1 MDSISN
7 PRSGRKLVAYTLP
20 MAAFIGGLVIVVLLK
35 MIGGSFWVASPEY
48 WVFPVQALVCGAML
62 LWFWREYEFHRLA
75 SIVFVVALGTFVCAL
90 WISPQ
95 AFLGFAPRNEGFNPD
110 IFSAQPASYWAT
122 VLLRFL
128 RLVIAVP
135 LAEEIFWRGF
145 LLRYFINENFD
156 RVPFGSFSWFSFAVV
171 TLGFTFAH
179 SQVDWLAAAATGAL
193 YNLVA
198 YRTRSL
204 SSCILAHALTNL
216 LLGLWIMHTKQWG
229 FW

>member
-1 MDSISN
+1 MDSVSN
-7 PRSGRKLVAYTLP
+7 PSTARKLVAYTLP
-20 MAAFIGGLVIVVLLK
+20 IAAFISGLLLVALLK

-48 WVFPVQALVCGAML
+48 WVFPIQTLACGAML
-62 LWFWREYEFHRLA
+62 LWFWREYEFHRLTN
-75 SIVFVVALGTFVCAL
+75 IVFVVALGAFLFAL

-110 IFSAQPASYWAT
+110 IFGAQPTFYWAT
-122 VLLRFL
+122 VLFRFL
-128 RLVIAVP
+128 RLVIVVP

-145 LLRYFINENFD
+145 LLRYFINEDFD
-156 RVPFGSFSWFSFAVV
+156 SVPFGSFSWFSFAVV
-171 TLGFTFAH
+171 TLGFTFVH
-179 SQVDWLAAAATGAL
+179 SQADWLAAAATGAL

-204 SSCILAHALTNL
+204 SSCILTHAITNL